1 MAENSSSGVAQFV
14 LPFSIASEN
23 RKEPFGKEM
32 EHAALFCLAELE
44 RNKGGGLI
52 LKQPAERMA
61 FITEV
66 GYPFWLIPWKES
78 TLMFDGLNRIA
89 YTLAYQIVPD
99 VHAFTSNLERSSRTP
114 EVYMAFLSDNINYF
128 QVTNEEKKMIVGGL
142 ITEKDLLNEFASN
155 LPEATQTN
163 NPLIDVMI
171 LTPILNAS
179 NISSTIHE
187 LEALDSGFREDINNL
202 YSSMKLVDKITN
214 SLVKTVRARIK
225 VIKEKFGEE
234 IKKIEATTLPRVD
247 RIREEYDDQI
257 VQLLKD
263 FQKKSLPLQQ
273 EKIKLEKT
281 KDQILNR
288 IEHAKT
294 EAKMAA
300 VKKDAVSER
309 KWKEKT
315 GDYKKEVSEGNSKI
329 KETQQKLKEME
340 DNKSLETFKLRSEAE
355 TKTREAKKD
364 LLETEAKRDAEI
376 QMHTQEIEKL
386 HESTST
392 IISQID
398 KTAKLREAKLAE
410 LENLGIQQKRKNY
423 AIIQV
428 PFYLISYQSDQKR
441 RYVVISPPSVNS
453 IGISTKI
460 KGVLGQAKIKQMLTP
475 RLKALDSFLARLP
488 SFIGQNAVFE
498 REINENAAATKI
510 SETSANEQLSHGLQ
524 QLKSEGWFTE
534 KEYEAFSQKLK

>member
-1 MAENSSSGVAQFV
+1 MAENLSSGVAQLV

-23 RKEPFGKEM
+23 RKEPFSKEM

-66 GYPFWLIPWKES
+66 GYPFWLIPWKEL
-78 TLMFDGLNRIA
+78 TLMFDGLDRIA
-89 YTLAYQIVPD
+89 YTLAYRIVPD

-155 LPEATQTN
+155 LPEATQIN

-202 YSSMKLVDKITN
+202 YSSMKLIDKITN

-225 VIKEKFGEE
+225 VTKEKFGEE

-247 RIREEYDDQI
+247 RIREEYDDQT
-257 VQLLKD
+257 VQLLKY

-273 EKIKLEKT
+273 
-281 KDQILNR
+281 
-288 IEHAKT
+288 
-294 EAKMAA
+294 
-300 VKKDAVSER
+300 
-309 KWKEKT
+309 
-315 GDYKKEVSEGNSKI
+315 
-329 KETQQKLKEME
+329 
-340 DNKSLETFKLRSEAE
+340 
-355 TKTREAKKD
+355 
-364 LLETEAKRDAEI
+364 
-376 QMHTQEIEKL
+376 
-386 HESTST
+386 
-392 IISQID
+392 
-398 KTAKLREAKLAE
+398 
-410 LENLGIQQKRKNY
+410 
-423 AIIQV
+423 
-428 PFYLISYQSDQKR
+428 
-441 RYVVISPPSVNS
+441 
-453 IGISTKI
+453 
-460 KGVLGQAKIKQMLTP
+460 
-475 RLKALDSFLARLP
+475 
-488 SFIGQNAVFE
+488 
-498 REINENAAATKI
+498 
-510 SETSANEQLSHGLQ
+510 
-524 QLKSEGWFTE
+524 
-534 KEYEAFSQKLK
+534 